1 MSALAQSHR
10 TGIAASAEQEVT
22 DAEGRRRFH
31 GAFTGG
37 YSAGYYNTVGSAE
50 GWAPSAFTSS
60 RDSRA
65 AAKCGNAAACAA
77 LACVTLPA
85 STSTL
90 RKLLARPLHSGG
102 RCCVGCTCNHWTE
115 KDSSAT

>member
-1 MSALAQSHR
+1 MSTRYRDNSA
-10 TGIAASAEQEVT
+10 GCAACTQQEVT

-50 GWAPSAFTSS
+50 GWAPSTFKSS

-65 AAKCGNAAACAA
+65 ASQCVTAAALLFACMHYAA
-77 LACVTLPA
+77 
-85 STSTL
+85 
-90 RKLLARPLHSGG
+90 RLHSVAPGSG
-102 RCCVGCTCNHWTE
+102 
-115 KDSSAT
+115 S